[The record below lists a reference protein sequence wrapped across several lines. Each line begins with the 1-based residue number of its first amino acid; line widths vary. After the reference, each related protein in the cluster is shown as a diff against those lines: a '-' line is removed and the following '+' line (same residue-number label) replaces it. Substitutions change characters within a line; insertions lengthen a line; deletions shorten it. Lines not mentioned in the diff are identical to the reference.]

1 MDPRLD
7 PDVRALQEARAKT
20 KPVRMAD
27 AGYQSIRDWLEDL
40 PHPTGLPEMAG
51 TDTLQIPGPGGDL
64 RLDVYTPGERP
75 SLPAVVYFHG
85 GGMVMGSNHSFRPTA
100 INIAHSSGAK
110 VIAVDYR
117 LAPEHPVPAQ
127 LEDCYAATEWVA
139 ANAAELGIDHER
151 ICVMGDSAGGTL
163 AAGVAL
169 KARDSGGPDLFCQV
183 LIYPG
188 VDADMAAESVTEFA
202 EGPGLTLEDIRYL
215 RGLAGEGAGVTS
227 PYVLP
232 ILAEDLSGL
241 PQTIVAVAECDP
253 VRDWGERY
261 AARLVKARVQTTVT
275 RYPGL
280 THGFVMQVDHLA
292 RARLAISEIGALLDA
307 KFRHPLPW

>member
-7 PDVRALQEARAKT
+7 PDVRALQEARAAT

-27 AGYQSIRDWLEDL
+27 AGFRSVRAWLEGL
-40 PHPTGLPEMAG
+40 PHPEGLPDMAG
-51 TDTLQIPGPGGDL
+51 VDTVWIPGPGGRL
-64 RLDVYTPGERP
+64 RLDVYTPGSRTP
-75 SLPAVVYFHG
+75 SPAVVYFHG

-100 INIAHSSGAK
+100 INLAHHSGAK
-110 VIAVDYR
+110 VFAVDYR

-127 LEDCYAATEWVA
+127 LDDCCAATAWVA
-139 ANAAELGIDHER
+139 ENAARLGVDPGR
-151 ICVMGDSAGGTL
+151 IGVVGDSAGGTL

-169 KARDSGGPDLFCQV
+169 KARDDGGPALGCQV

-188 VDADMAAESVTEFA
+188 VDADMAAESIAEFA
-202 EGPGLTLEDIRYL
+202 HGPGLTLDDIRYL
-215 RGLAGEGAGVTS
+215 RELSGEGFGSTS

-241 PQTIVAVAECDP
+241 PQAIVAVAECDP

-261 AARLVKARVQTTVT
+261 ASRLVKARVQTTVT

-280 THGFVMQVDHLA
+280 THGFAMQVDHLA
-292 RARLAISEIGALLDA
+292 RARLAMAEIGALLNA